1 MTQTPPLN
9 MMTHVSPNLSLLVG
23 TNGHSIPFG
32 SKTKVTIVSLWCC
45 GLFLMDIYK
54 ENKLNI
60 AFLDNYLFE
69 LLWISSRRKN
79 AV

>member
-1 MTQTPPLN
+1 M
-9 MMTHVSPNLSLLVG
+9 
-23 TNGHSIPFG
+23 IPFG